1 MKNKIDKHNNNKNG
15 KYLLPGVHL
24 GINFMILI
32 ILHLVYN
39 QKVNNK
45 IVVKYLWKI
54 KKRQICI

>member
-1 MKNKIDKHNNNKNG
+1 MENI
-15 KYLLPGVHL
+15 LLSGVHL

-45 IVVKYLWKI
+45 IDVKYLLKI
-54 KKRQICI
+54 TKRRICISQSTID